1 MDISSLSPS
10 IRESLLARNIISD
23 TVEDNGLSG
32 LLFDIG
38 NLAGISNGTPNV
50 RPSDNLEEIGD
61 LYKDLLIINNR
72 YQGELSDYQRISIVT
87 TPNQFE
93 DADVYNTSPE
103 PANSPIIQN
112 SELSKEFNALKNK
125 YQGLLQNNT
134 TISLVTYQPTEET
147 FINYDYSL
155 ADLGSSEDSK
165 EYRKNITTKNKYL
178 DFEAQILSDII
189 TTPIVTNKNLPN
201 YAERMAGIVGGGAS
215 NNASSVIDNLL
226 GGVVPNY
233 SVSGTDP
240 LFDVTSLLG
249 GGRSSDTP
257 ETPLGII
264 GADRL
269 GFAIRQNAAFNLIE
283 ETIGNVN
290 TNPISLLQGDSF
302 IVPNYSITV
311 AKGTGGAILDFAER
325 ILGFQTPV
333 SLLSTTSSIFS
344 SENPIGNIER
354 GNSMIEN
361 TGKGQVE
368 ALFFNLRQNLLSSND
383 MKSGYAPGFVD
394 PRNPNGGINGN
405 IYAFFIGD
413 SVIDIENGPENN
425 PISQSSYKLDGM
437 VKDSGFQ
444 TLADKT
450 ISVTNDDGSE
460 TIPFTWGLESRNFDK
475 KTILGKTQQLF
486 NTDGKMKTMINKTF
500 IQQDK
505 SEVNSAV
512 VDSEGVSY
520 TSRGSNKVK
529 FNGVIPETDPEK
541 MFFRNFNSSRRYDRV
556 NRLQKHSG
564 ILISAGTNTRRNETK
579 SVLDDNGF
587 VKITP
592 YSDDPLFDDDKVPEV
607 KKYML
612 SLENLAWDGYTQ
624 NLIPEEIGNGDP
636 ISGKRGRIMWFPPY
650 DVAFTD
656 NTSVNWEKT
665 DFIGRG
671 EPIYTYNNTTRNGT
685 LQFKIIIDHPSYLNM
700 LKGESDQAISSF
712 FAGGFDVDDRV
723 RNKLTAE
730 EDRQAAIAENE
741 KISEQNNTPTSTP
754 PDFSIYFPYK
764 KTPTVEELISTGYES
779 GLDDNG
785 DDIDYDAEPR
795 GEGYGTGDYQLPNG
809 YPVDDET
816 NYGLNSGLGELG
828 DNLKQFLKDECPACQ
843 IKLTAYGNNLE
854 DISSVSESTTV
865 SFTWKRERTMSVYDW
880 FLNTVLEPNDPVK
893 DKRLISGGDGGIAG
907 PTLVRDGTFVDP
919 SDPAVIENEA
929 AKAGRYVRVEF
940 IYSAKL
946 AEELNPDKEKPD
958 REEASFQIRQGI
970 KSRFFSEYTYFKKLE
985 QEDKFAYNSISEKIG
1000 HFHPSFHSITPEG
1013 FNSRLTF
1020 LQQCTRQG
1028 PTNFFT
1034 KKDGET
1040 ITNLNNVSDANKGC
1054 NPDNL
1059 AFGKPPVCILRV
1071 GDFYHTK
1078 IVIDSLNYSFD
1089 PLVWDLNPE
1098 GVGVQPMIC
1107 TVDINFAFIG
1117 GSSLSGPISRL
1128 QNAVSYNFF
1137 ANTEIY
1143 SPQSDTL
1150 DSSGLVKGEYPTTDY
1165 KDKGDSSNTNTPTT
1179 NQTTQ
1184 ANTNNGPN
1192 TPPPP
1197 QNNTAA
1203 TSSGTPTNIDRDA
1216 INSAQW
1222 RIQPSWSDE
1231 DSLILTI
1238 RGLYLESDSSTG
1250 LPTWNIKVEVL
1261 SEGVATEINVFA
1273 PSEWYGDS
1281 GGDTVELITNIT
1293 KGNINTYSDT
1303 NIWLPTQNEPPANQV
1318 KIPLIYYRFTLF
1330 KDGEQDILKDNFSL
1344 YLPCND
1350 PSELQPDGTYDQN
1363 KIYDFVMDEYHAG
1376 IVSCRCKLNPNYNDL
1391 SSAPVPCPF

>member
-1 MDISSLSPS
+1 MDISSLSPN

-23 TVEDNGLSG
+23 TVEENGLSG

-50 RPSDNLEEIGD
+50 RPSDNLEDIGD

-93 DADVYNTSPE
+93 DADIYNTSPE

-134 TISLVTYQPTEET
+134 TISLVTYQPSEET
-147 FINYDYSL
+147 FINYDYGL

-165 EYRKNITTKNKYL
+165 EYRKDITTKNKYL

-189 TTPIVTNKNLPN
+189 TTPIVTDKNLPN
-201 YAERMAGIVGGGAS
+201 YAERMSGIVGGGAS

-249 GGRSSDTP
+249 GGRSPDTP
-257 ETPLGII
+257 ETPLGVI

-311 AKGTGGAILDFAER
+311 AKGGGGAVLDFAER

-344 SENPIGNIER
+344 SENPVANIER

-394 PRNPNGGINGN
+394 PRNPNGGINAN
-405 IYAFFIGD
+405 IYAFFIGG
-413 SVIDIENGPENN
+413 SVIDIENGPDNN

-444 TLADKT
+444 TLADKSYAVDNREGGT
-450 ISVTNDDGSE
+450 E
-460 TIPFTWGLESRNFDK
+460 TIPFTWGAFSDNGNSSVHDVLGAVQAPSKFDK
-475 KTILGKTQQLF
+475 KSILGKTQQLF
-486 NTDGKMKTMINKTF
+486 NTGDKMKTMVNKTF

-512 VDSEGVSY
+512 VNSEGVSY
-520 TSRGSNKVK
+520 TSRGSNKIK
-529 FNGVIPETDPEK
+529 FNGINAETNPEN

-564 ILISAGTNTRRNETK
+564 ILDNAGTNERRNVDK
-579 SVLDDNGF
+579 SVLEDTGF
-587 VKITP
+587 VKIGP
-592 YSDDPLFDDDKVPEV
+592 DNGEKYSYVMGDKPV
-607 KKYML
+607 KKYMF
-612 SLENLAWDGYTQ
+612 SIENLAWDGYSQ

-650 DVAFTD
+650 EMAFTD

-685 LQFKIIIDHPSYLNM
+685 LQFKIIIDHPSYLNS
-700 LKGESDQAISSF
+700 LKGESDELISSF
-712 FAGGFDVDDRV
+712 FAGGFEVDDRV
-723 RNKLTAE
+723 RSRLSANE
-730 EDRQAAIAENE
+730 VQAVEIEMNQNIRDE
-741 KISEQNNTPTSTP
+741 NNTPQTEPES
-754 PDFSIYFPYK
+754 FEFYFPYGDSVLSSI
-764 KTPTVEELISTGYES
+764 TFNGYEN
-779 GLDDNG
+779 GLTG
-785 DDIDYDAEPR
+785 TTDIDYNENPQGLNA
-795 GEGYGTGDYQLPNG
+795 GLGDYE
-809 YPVDDET
+809 DDDGTIRIDNT
-816 NYGLNSGLGELG
+816 NYGLNKGKAEESFATTLSDAMYQCSACKVIITYYGAAGESDFTRTTRGSTVQRWFKNDIITYDGNDIGYDSKGNEVSFQRYEVKDGGAIPVQLVDTSGFPLPTAMRNIKEATKVSVEFKWDAKIAELM
-828 DNLKQFLKDECPACQ
+828 NPNKVEPELEEIEF
-843 IKLTAYGNNLE
+843 NLE
-854 DISSVSESTTV
+854 
-865 SFTWKRERTMSVYDW
+865 R
-880 FLNTVLEPNDPVK
+880 
-893 DKRLISGGDGGIAG
+893 
-907 PTLVRDGTFVDP
+907 
-919 SDPAVIENEA
+919 
-929 AKAGRYVRVEF
+929 
-940 IYSAKL
+940 
-946 AEELNPDKEKPD
+946 
-958 REEASFQIRQGI
+958 GI
-970 KSRFFSEYTYFKKLE
+970 KTRWYQEAMYFKKLE
-985 QEDKFAYNSISEKIG
+985 QEDKFTYNSISEKIG
-1000 HFHPSFHSITPEG
+1000 HFHPAFHSITPEG

-1034 KKDGET
+1034 DEQGNN
-1040 ITNLNNVSDANKGC
+1040 ITNLNNVSNAKKNC
-1054 NPDNL
+1054 RPDNL

-1078 IVIDSLNYSFD
+1078 IVIDSMNYSFD

-1107 TVDINFAFIG
+1107 TVDINFGFIG
-1117 GSSLSGPISRL
+1117 GSSLSGPINRL

-1137 ANTEIY
+1137 ANTEVY
-1143 SPQSDTL
+1143 SPQSDVIVGEYPNKDL
-1150 DSSGLVKGEYPTTDY
+1150 SRGEYPTTLI
-1165 KDKGDSSNTNTPTT
+1165 KDKTQPADSDGVGTDNTT
-1179 NQTTQ
+1179 NSPDTDQVNQADTETGANNPPVSDSTEQGDIERLTISRAFWDGNTLNFAITRVEDTTDNDALSKDYQ
-1184 ANTNNGPN
+1184 ISVRVDDSDIVTIPSAVASMDYAKQGLDSVNLVENYVLEITSVEDSIFP
-1192 TPPPP
+1192 
-1197 QNNTAA
+1197 NNTLSSILIVSELPDNII
-1203 TSSGTPTNIDRDA
+1203 TSLRKLTVTLDGISTP
-1216 INSAQW
+1216 
-1222 RIQPSWSDE
+1222 
-1231 DSLILTI
+1231 LT
-1238 RGLYLESDSSTG
+1238 S
-1250 LPTWNIKVEVL
+1250 
-1261 SEGVATEINVFA
+1261 
-1273 PSEWYGDS
+1273 
-1281 GGDTVELITNIT
+1281 NIT
-1293 KGNINTYSDT
+1293 I
-1303 NIWLPTQNEPPANQV
+1303 
-1318 KIPLIYYRFTLF
+1318 
-1330 KDGEQDILKDNFSL
+1330 
-1344 YLPCND
+1344 
-1350 PSELQPDGTYDQN
+1350 
-1363 KIYDFVMDEYHAG
+1363 
-1376 IVSCRCKLNPNYNDL
+1376 
-1391 SSAPVPCPF
+1391 

>member
-344 SENPIGNIER
+344 SENPVGNIER

-520 TSRGSNKVK
+520 TSRGSNKIK

-564 ILISAGTNTRRNETK
+564 ILDNAGTNTRRNETK

-723 RNKLTAE
+723 RTRLTAE
-730 EDRQAAIAENE
+730 ENRQVEIAENE
-741 KISEQNNTPTSTP
+741 EISEQNNTPTSVPT
-754 PDFSIYFPYK
+754 DFEVYFPFDSNK
-764 KTPTVEELISTGYES
+764 IQEVNLDYENS
-779 GLDDNG
+779 ENFNFVTNPNGLDEGVGEYTDINDIIRLDN
-785 DDIDYDAEPR
+785 
-795 GEGYGTGDYQLPNG
+795 
-809 YPVDDET
+809 T
-816 NYGLNSGLGELG
+816 NYGLNDPYWEAISDLPDMIKECTGCKVTITTYGVVGEATIARFQRS
-828 DNLKQFLKDECPACQ
+828 KPVYKFLVDS
-843 IKLTAYGNNLE
+843 N
-854 DISSVSESTTV
+854 D
-865 SFTWKRERTMSVYDW
+865 
-880 FLNTVLEPNDPVK
+880 PNDPLQA
-893 DKRLISGGDGGIAG
+893 KRYILVDGGEISVPLG
-907 PTLVRDGTFVDP
+907 STTGTTIPPFTSPNPTSGNR
-919 SDPAVIENEA
+919 SIKENIKVVVKFQWD
-929 AKAGRYVRVEF
+929 AKF
-940 IYSAKL
+940 
-946 AEELNPDKEKPD
+946 AEELNPDKEEPD
-958 REEASFQIRQGI
+958 KEKIEFQLGAGV
-970 KSRFFSEYTYFKKLE
+970 KSRFFSEYTYFKRLE

-1197 QNNTAA
+1197 QNNTPA
-1203 TSSGTPTNIDRDA
+1203 TPPATPTNIDRDA
-1216 INSAQW
+1216 INSAQVRNPRW
-1222 RIQPSWSDE
+1222 GDD

-1238 RGLYLESDSSTG
+1238 RDLYLERDPSTD
-1250 LPTWNIKVEVL
+1250 LPTWSIKVEVVTDAG
-1261 SEGVATEINVFA
+1261 SVQEMNVFE
-1273 PSEWYGDS
+1273 PSQWYGDS
-1281 GGDTVELITNIT
+1281 GGEVVELVTAIT
-1293 KGNINTYSDT
+1293 KSNIDSLSITHVWSRT
-1303 NIWLPTQNEPPANQV
+1303 ENEAPADQIDIN
-1318 KIPLIYYRFTLF
+1318 KIYYRVTFF
-1330 KDGEQDILKDNFSL
+1330 KNGEQSILRDDFR
-1344 YLPCND
+1344 YYYPCND
-1350 PSELQPDGTYDQN
+1350 PSHLNPDGTYDQN
-1363 KIYDFVMDEYHAG
+1363 EKYDFTIGEYEAG
-1376 IVSCRCKLNPNYNDL
+1376 IVSCLCKLNPNYDDPTIPLNY
-1391 SSAPVPCPF
+1391 CPF

>member
-333 SLLSTTSSIFS
+333 SLLSTTASIFS

-405 IYAFFIGD
+405 IYAFSNGEGG
-413 SVIDIENGPENN
+413 VIDIEFGSENN
-425 PISQSSYKLDGM
+425 PISRSNYQLEDM
-437 VKDSGFQ
+437 VRTSGFQ
-444 TLADKT
+444 SLADKT
-450 ISVTNDDGSE
+450 ISITNDDGSE

-486 NTDGKMKTMINKTF
+486 NAGSGIDSIQNEKMKTMVNDRFRVQEKTE
-500 IQQDK
+500 I
-505 SEVNSAV
+505 NSAV
-512 VDSEGVSY
+512 VKNNGLSY
-520 TSRGSNKVK
+520 TSRGSNKIK
-529 FNGVIPETDPEK
+529 FNGINAETDPEK

-564 ILISAGTNTRRNETK
+564 ILNNAGTNQRRNDEQ

-587 VKITP
+587 VKIGP
-592 YSDDPLFDDDKVPEV
+592 DNGDKYSYVMGDKPV
-607 KKYML
+607 KKYMF
-612 SLENLAWDGYTQ
+612 SIENLAWDGYSQ

-650 DVAFTD
+650 EMAFTD
-656 NTSVNWEKT
+656 NTSVNWDKT

-685 LQFKIIIDHPSYLNM
+685 LQFKIIIDHPSYLNS
-700 LKGESDQAISSF
+700 LKGESDELISSF
-712 FAGGFDVDDRV
+712 FAGGFEVDDRV
-723 RNKLTAE
+723 RSRLSANE
-730 EDRQAAIAENE
+730 VQAVEIAMNQNIKDE
-741 KISEQNNTPTSTP
+741 NNTPQTEPES
-754 PDFSIYFPYK
+754 FEFYFPYGDSVLSSITSNGYEDGK
-764 KTPTVEELISTGYES
+764 ITIPPFTPT
-779 GLDDNG
+779 
-785 DDIDYDAEPR
+785 DIDYNENPQ
-795 GEGYGTGDYQLPNG
+795 GLNGGLGDYE
-809 YPVDDET
+809 DDDGTIRIDNT
-816 NYGLNSGLGELG
+816 NYGLNKGKAEESFATTLSDAMYQCSACKVIITYYGAAGESDFTRTTRGSTVQRWFKNDIITYDGNDIGYDSKGNEVSFQRYEVKDGGVIPVQLVDTSGFPLPTAMRNIKEATKVSVEFKWDAKIAELM
-828 DNLKQFLKDECPACQ
+828 NPNKVEPELEEIEF
-843 IKLTAYGNNLE
+843 NLE
-854 DISSVSESTTV
+854 
-865 SFTWKRERTMSVYDW
+865 R
-880 FLNTVLEPNDPVK
+880 
-893 DKRLISGGDGGIAG
+893 
-907 PTLVRDGTFVDP
+907 
-919 SDPAVIENEA
+919 
-929 AKAGRYVRVEF
+929 
-940 IYSAKL
+940 
-946 AEELNPDKEKPD
+946 
-958 REEASFQIRQGI
+958 GI
-970 KSRFFSEYTYFKKLE
+970 KTRWYQEAMYFKKLE
-985 QEDKFAYNSISEKIG
+985 QEDKFIYNSISEKIG
-1000 HFHPSFHSITPEG
+1000 HFHPAFHSITPEG

-1034 KKDGET
+1034 DEQGNN
-1040 ITNLNNVSDANKGC
+1040 ITNLNNVSNAKKNC
-1054 NPDNL
+1054 RPDNL

-1078 IVIDSLNYSFD
+1078 IIIDSLNYSFD

-1117 GSSLSGPISRL
+1117 GSSLSGPINRL

-1137 ANTEIY
+1137 ANTEVY
-1143 SPQSDTL
+1143 SPQSDTV
-1150 DSSGLVKGEYPTTDY
+1150 DKSELVRGEYPTTTI
-1165 KDKGDSSNTNTPTT
+1165 KDKTQPSDGGFVGPPPPDT
-1179 NQTTQ
+1179 NQTSQ
-1184 ANTNNGPN
+1184 ADTASGPDNPPVTTSTEQSDIERVTIGRAFWDGNTLNFSITRVEDTTDNDALSKDYQISVRVDDSDIVTIPSAISTIIYIEQGLSAVNLVENYALGITSVERALINSTGGNASNPSGANQTEFVGGVGN
-1192 TPPPP
+1192 TPDSVI
-1197 QNNTAA
+1197 
-1203 TSSGTPTNIDRDA
+1203 TSLRKLTVTLDGISTP
-1216 INSAQW
+1216 
-1222 RIQPSWSDE
+1222 
-1231 DSLILTI
+1231 LT
-1238 RGLYLESDSSTG
+1238 S
-1250 LPTWNIKVEVL
+1250 
-1261 SEGVATEINVFA
+1261 
-1273 PSEWYGDS
+1273 
-1281 GGDTVELITNIT
+1281 NIT
-1293 KGNINTYSDT
+1293 I
-1303 NIWLPTQNEPPANQV
+1303 
-1318 KIPLIYYRFTLF
+1318 
-1330 KDGEQDILKDNFSL
+1330 
-1344 YLPCND
+1344 
-1350 PSELQPDGTYDQN
+1350 
-1363 KIYDFVMDEYHAG
+1363 
-1376 IVSCRCKLNPNYNDL
+1376 
-1391 SSAPVPCPF
+1391 

>member
-1 MDISSLSPS
+1 MDISSLSPN

-23 TVEDNGLSG
+23 TVEENGLSG

-50 RPSDNLEEIGD
+50 RPSDNLEDIGD

-93 DADVYNTSPE
+93 DADIYNTSPE

-134 TISLVTYQPTEET
+134 TISLVTYQPSEET
-147 FINYDYSL
+147 FINYDYGL

-165 EYRKNITTKNKYL
+165 EYRKDITTKNKYL

-189 TTPIVTNKNLPN
+189 TTPIVTDKNLPN

-249 GGRSSDTP
+249 GGRSPDTP

-311 AKGTGGAILDFAER
+311 AKGGGGAILDFAER

-344 SENPIGNIER
+344 SENPVANIER

-394 PRNPNGGINGN
+394 PRNPNGGINAN
-405 IYAFFIGD
+405 IYAFFIGG
-413 SVIDIENGPENN
+413 SVIDIENGPDNN

-450 ISVTNDDGSE
+450 ISITNDDGSE

-541 MFFRNFNSSRRYDRV
+541 MFFRNFNSSKRYDRV

-564 ILISAGTNTRRNETK
+564 ILDNAGTNERRNVDK
-579 SVLDDNGF
+579 SVLEDNGF

-592 YSDDPLFDDDKVPEV
+592 YSDDPLLDDEKVPEV

-685 LQFKIIIDHPSYLNM
+685 LQFKMIIDHPSYLNM

-712 FAGGFDVDDRV
+712 FAGGFEVDDRV
-723 RNKLTAE
+723 RTRLTAE
-730 EDRQAAIAENE
+730 ENRQVEIAENE
-741 KISEQNNTPTSTP
+741 EIRQQNNTPTSV
-754 PDFSIYFPYK
+754 PDNLTFYFPYNDALL
-764 KTPTVEELISTGYES
+764 TDIMDEGFENGEGFDESSNPTGF
-779 GLDDNG
+779 GNG
-785 DDIDYDAEPR
+785 IYAGSYSDIDGIIRSD
-795 GEGYGTGDYQLPNG
+795 T
-809 YPVDDET
+809 T
-816 NYGLNSGLGELG
+816 NYGLNKSVNLDDLEASAEVFRECTGCKVKITTYGVTGENQNARRDRAFLIQDYIKG
-828 DNLKQFLKDECPACQ
+828 EWALSSDPLKNKRYDVVDGGVIPVNLVTTIPPSFVPVILPTDTKNVKEQ
-843 IKLTAYGNNLE
+843 IK
-854 DISSVSESTTV
+854 VV
-865 SFTWKRERTMSVYDW
+865 
-880 FLNTVLEPNDPVK
+880 
-893 DKRLISGGDGGIAG
+893 
-907 PTLVRDGTFVDP
+907 
-919 SDPAVIENEA
+919 
-929 AKAGRYVRVEF
+929 VEF
-940 IYSAKL
+940 QWDAKF
-946 AEELNPDKEKPD
+946 AEELNLDKEEPDKEKI
-958 REEASFQIRQGI
+958 EFQLSDGV

-1034 KKDGET
+1034 KKDGKT
-1040 ITNLNNVSDANKGC
+1040 ITDLNNVSDANKGC

-1078 IVIDSLNYSFD
+1078 IVIDSMNYSFD

-1107 TVDINFAFIG
+1107 TVDMNFAFIG

-1137 ANTEIY
+1137 ANTEMY

-1150 DSSGLVKGEYPTTDY
+1150 DESGLVKGEYPTTDY

-1179 NQTTQ
+1179 NQAAQ

-1197 QNNTAA
+1197 QNNTPA
-1203 TSSGTPTNIDRDA
+1203 TSGATPTNIDRDA
-1216 INSAQW
+1216 ISDANVN
-1222 RIQPSWSDE
+1222 IQPRWGDD

-1238 RGLYLESDSSTG
+1238 RNLYLKPDSSTG
-1250 LPTWNIKVEVL
+1250 LPTWSIKVEVL
-1261 SEGVATEINVFA
+1261 SESGLSEINVFE
-1273 PSEWYGDS
+1273 PSEWYGDA
-1281 GGDTVELITNIT
+1281 GGEEVDLTTIIT
-1293 KGNINTYSDT
+1293 KSNIDTYSDT
-1303 NIWLPTQNEPPANQV
+1303 YIWLPTQNEPPANQV
-1318 KIPLIYYRFTLF
+1318 ETPLIYYRFTFF
-1330 KDGEQDILKDNFSL
+1330 KAGEQDIVKDNFS
-1344 YLPCND
+1344 YYFPCND
-1350 PSELQPDGTYDQN
+1350 PNYLNADGTYSQN
-1363 KIYDFVMDEYHAG
+1363 KKYDFAIGESEVGPAA
-1376 IVSCRCKLNPNYNDL
+1376 CRCKLNPNYNDL

>member
-10 IRESLLARNIISD
+10 IREDLLLRNITSD

-32 LLFDIG
+32 LLFNIG
-38 NLAGISNGTPNV
+38 EFASIVNGTQNV

-61 LYKDLLIINNR
+61 LYRDLLIINNR
-72 YQGELSDYQRISIVT
+72 FQGELNDYQRISIVT
-87 TPNQFE
+87 NATEVSDGQP
-93 DADVYNTSPE
+93 YNTSPE

-112 SELSKEFNALKNK
+112 NELNKEFNALKNK

-147 FINYDYSL
+147 FVNYDYSL
-155 ADLGSSEDSK
+155 ADLGSSDESK
-165 EYRKNITTKNKYL
+165 GYRKNITTKNLYL
-178 DFEAQILSDII
+178 DVESQILADII

-215 NNASSVIDNLL
+215 KNASTVIDNLL
-226 GGVVPNY
+226 GGIVPNY

-240 LFDVTSLLG
+240 LFDVTSLLS
-249 GGRSSDTP
+249 GGRRTDTP

-264 GADRL
+264 AGDRL

-311 AKGTGGAILDFAER
+311 AKGGGGAVLDFAER

-344 SENPIGNIER
+344 SENPVGNIER

-394 PRNPNGGINGN
+394 PRNPNGGIQGNAN
-405 IYAFFIGD
+405 IYAFFKDGL
-413 SVIDIENGPENN
+413 VIDIENGPENN
-425 PISQSSYKLDGM
+425 PISQSSYKLGGM
-437 VKDSGFQ
+437 VKGSGFP
-444 TLADKT
+444 TLADKFLEVF
-450 ISVTNDDGSE
+450 SEDGSE
-460 TIPFTWGLESRNFDK
+460 TIPFTWNDQTNLAGVDK
-475 KTILGKTQQLF
+475 KSILGKTQQLF
-486 NTDGKMKTMINKTF
+486 NAGDKMKTMINKTF

-564 ILISAGTNTRRNETK
+564 ILDNAGTNTRKNVEK

-587 VKITP
+587 VKIGP
-592 YSDDPLFDDDKVPEV
+592 DSGDKYSYVMGDKPV
-607 KKYML
+607 KKYMF
-612 SLENLAWDGYTQ
+612 SIENLAWDGYSQ

-650 DVAFTD
+650 EMAFTD

-671 EPIYTYNNTTRNGT
+671 EPIYTYNNTSRSGT
-685 LQFKIIIDHPSYLNM
+685 LQFKIIIDHPSYLNS
-700 LKGESDQAISSF
+700 LKGESDALISSF
-712 FAGGFDVDDRV
+712 FAGGFEVDDRV
-723 RNKLTAE
+723 RSRLSANE
-730 EDRQAAIAENE
+730 IQAVEMAMNQEIRDE
-741 KISEQNNTPTSTP
+741 NNTPQTEPES
-754 PDFSIYFPYK
+754 FEFYFPYGDSVLSSITFNGYEDGK
-764 KTPTVEELISTGYES
+764 ITIPPFTPT
-779 GLDDNG
+779 
-785 DDIDYDAEPR
+785 DIDYNENPQ
-795 GEGYGTGDYQLPNG
+795 GVNGGLGDYE
-809 YPVDDET
+809 DDDGTIRIDNT
-816 NYGLNSGLGELG
+816 NYGLNKG
-828 DNLKQFLKDECPACQ
+828 
-843 IKLTAYGNNLE
+843 
-854 DISSVSESTTV
+854 
-865 SFTWKRERTMSVYDW
+865 
-880 FLNTVLEPNDPVK
+880 
-893 DKRLISGGDGGIAG
+893 
-907 PTLVRDGTFVDP
+907 
-919 SDPAVIENEA
+919 
-929 AKAGRYVRVEF
+929 KA
-940 IYSAKL
+940 
-946 AEELNPDKEKPD
+946 
-958 REEASFQIRQGI
+958 EASFATTLSDAMYQCSACKVIITYYGVTGESEFTRTTRGSTVQRWFKNDIITYDGNDIGTDSKGNEVSVPRYEVKDGGEISVPLGSTTGTTIGPFTSPNPSSGNRNI
-970 KSRFFSEYTYFKKLE
+970 KENAKVTIEFQWDAKIAELMNPNKVEPELEEIQFNLERGLKKTSWYQEAMYFKKLE
-985 QEDKFAYNSISEKIG
+985 QDNKFIYNSISEKIG
-1000 HFHPSFHSITPEG
+1000 YFHPAFHSITPEG

-1034 KKDGET
+1034 DAQGND
-1040 ITNLNNVSDANKGC
+1040 ITNLNNVSNNNKGC

-1117 GSSLSGPISRL
+1117 GSSLSGPINRL

-1137 ANTEIY
+1137 ANTEVY
-1143 SPQSDTL
+1143 SPQSDTV
-1150 DSSGLVKGEYPTTDY
+1150 DKSELVRGEYPTTTI
-1165 KDKGDSSNTNTPTT
+1165 KDKGASPNTNPSTT
-1179 NQTTQ
+1179 NQVAQ
-1184 ANTNNGPN
+1184 AAVAAGP
-1192 TPPPP
+1192 TVPQPPPAGA
-1197 QNNTAA
+1197 QA
-1203 TSSGTPTNIDRDA
+1203 TSSATTTNPDVEIIKMASFKTPRWNGDGKMLFTFSDMIIIGDWSVKLQVPVDGQLIDIDVFPDILQSIDDDNNLILVSTLDKPSIDLYTKYMTWQNDA
-1216 INSAQW
+1216 TVEIPYFFVYLTFFQAASDSIRRYQQVLYAACAD
-1222 RIQPSWSDE
+1222 DE
-1231 DSLILTI
+1231 DGVEKYDLI
-1238 RGLYLESDSSTG
+1238 
-1250 LPTWNIKVEVL
+1250 N
-1261 SEGVATEINVFA
+1261 AQF
-1273 PSEWYGDS
+1273 
-1281 GGDTVELITNIT
+1281 
-1293 KGNINTYSDT
+1293 
-1303 NIWLPTQNEPPANQV
+1303 
-1318 KIPLIYYRFTLF
+1318 
-1330 KDGEQDILKDNFSL
+1330 
-1344 YLPCND
+1344 
-1350 PSELQPDGTYDQN
+1350 
-1363 KIYDFVMDEYHAG
+1363 DEYEAG
-1376 IVSCRCKLNPNYNDL
+1376 TIACRCKYDG
-1391 SSAPVPCPF
+1391 VCPS